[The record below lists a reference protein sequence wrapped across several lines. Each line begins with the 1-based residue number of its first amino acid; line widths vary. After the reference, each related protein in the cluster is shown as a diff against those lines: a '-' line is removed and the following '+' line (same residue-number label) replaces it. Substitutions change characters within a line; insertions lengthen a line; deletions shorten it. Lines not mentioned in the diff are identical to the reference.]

1 MSEQASV
8 RRNEHIA
15 NVALPVIDCDCMD
28 KRSRKVLVYLVNQ
41 ELKRLK
47 TYPRAWV
54 EGAQFDLEVLK
65 GELQACDLP
74 KKGKS
79 SRNRPLSDYNIFMGD
94 CARSKE
100 KGGAGMTFKECAVL
114 WKKEKKKHE

>member
-1 MSEQASV
+1 ME
-8 RRNEHIA
+8 RRNEQIA
-15 NVALPVIDCDCMD
+15 NVELPVIDCDCMD

-54 EGAQFDLEVLK
+54 EGAQFDLELLK

-74 KKGKS
+74 KKGKGT
-79 SRNRPLSDYNIFMGD
+79 RTRPLSTYNLFMAD

-100 KGGAGMTFKECAVL
+100 KGGAGMTFKECGPL
-114 WKKEKKKHE
+114 WTKEKKKFERQNK